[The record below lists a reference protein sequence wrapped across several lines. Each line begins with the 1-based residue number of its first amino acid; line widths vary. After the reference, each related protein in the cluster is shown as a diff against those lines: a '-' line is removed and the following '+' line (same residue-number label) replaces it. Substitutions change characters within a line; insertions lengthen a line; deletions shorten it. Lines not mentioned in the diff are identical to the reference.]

1 MKLGLVIEES
11 QDLQTHLNL
20 ISGLTGSLVRMLSAM
35 SIGTSVFLRRR
46 NGGSERC
53 SPVSCISFNG
63 REGKREFRAGE

>member
-20 ISGLTGSLVRMLSAM
+20 ITGLTGSLARMLSAM
-35 SIGTSVFLRRR
+35 SIGTLVFLRRR

-53 SPVSCISFNG
+53 STVSCISFNA
-63 REGKREFRAGE
+63 REERV

>member
-20 ISGLTGSLVRMLSAM
+20 ISGLTGSLARMLGAM

-46 NGGSERC
+46 NGGSERF
-53 SPVSCISFNG
+53 SPVSRISFNG
-63 REGKREFRAGE
+63 REEKV